1 MTEHALYPTGKRRL
15 AASFFAGHEEMCIR
29 RRSTVEERTRESAS
43 GSVTGSYNLERES
56 FLDIH

>member
-43 GSVTGSYNLERES
+43 GSVTGSYNLEREFS
-56 FLDIH
+56 